1 MNGRMARISS
11 ALVLVLLAVTIPAV
25 GDTLTF
31 YRTAAIPELGI
42 SNYNGVT
49 SARLNDS
56 STYIDSPMGGSQALF
71 AGDNGNDA
79 DNRSLV
85 GFDLRTL
92 TGWTITGDAT
102 LRLRVTQ
109 VDGSPDAGDF
119 FDVYRVQSTNAAWTA
134 GASSWNRLDQGGLV
148 AWKDAANADL
158 PTGPSPAGDLGQPV
172 EGYAATPLA
181 TINQASY
188 TVNSFVNVTIPQ
200 AVVQS
205 MIQDNDPGLLLRSRD
220 ETNAGRVAFNQ
231 QGANV
236 NGPNLTIQAQAPA
249 LSNYGQKVMADGAVH
264 YWRLNETGGS
274 IAANQAAPTD
284 FGTYTNSPTVGE
296 AGPGAGDGFYGM
308 DADNRSVDFTPSTS
322 QVALPA
328 LGISGNSARTY
339 EGWFN
344 ATASAQAYLSTPG
357 SGSGKRISLTASN
370 GEVSVAVEG
379 HRFGVTFDTTVGGSP
394 QSTVYTGAPLN
405 AGWHHFAVTFPDGA
419 TTSDQ
424 FRFYVD
430 GVDRTPYARTLAG
443 SAQTVNTA
451 DVAGWIGLGAGGW
464 IDEVAVYASDIGREA
479 AAGHFAAARSIDA
492 TISQDTRTMGRFLS
506 VAQGNRNDSLWPD
519 ESSGTDRASVL
530 QVRERTVDQSGSNLR
545 TNAFFEFDLSELMG
559 REVLNATLT
568 LCQDS
573 RNVNT
578 AYLQLAR
585 VTDPWDETT
594 LAWDQAV
601 ADAFRFGG
609 TNTPGENDD
618 KPAVI
623 DVTDMVRGWLDG
635 TYSNYGFRLAF
646 DEQAFVI
653 ADFYSQGEFAPQ
665 LTITTLSVPEPL
677 TALGVLAAASAVG
690 GYIRRR
696 RR

>member
-1 MNGRMARISS
+1 MNGRTPWVLS
-11 ALVLVLLAVTIPAV
+11 ALVLALLAVTIPAI

-31 YRTAAIPELGI
+31 YRTASIPELGI
-42 SNYNGVT
+42 SNYNGV
-49 SARLNDS
+49 SSLRLNDGVGLN
-56 STYIDSPMGGSQALF
+56 SPMPTGDQLF
-71 AGDNGNDA
+71 AGDSGNDA

-102 LRLRVTQ
+102 LRLRVSG
-109 VDGSPDAGDF
+109 VDGSPNAGDF
-119 FDVYRVQSTNAAWTA
+119 FDVYAVHPTNATWAA
-134 GASSWNRLDQGGLV
+134 GVSSWSNLDEAGGV
-148 AWKDAANADL
+148 AWKDGGGADL
-158 PTGPSPAGDLGQPV
+158 AGGTSPAGALGQPGK
-172 EGYAATPLA
+172 GYAATPLA

-188 TVNSFVNVTIPQ
+188 AVGTFINVTIPQ
-200 AVVQS
+200 AALQS
-205 MIQDNDPGLLLRSRD
+205 MIQDSDPGLLLRSRD
-220 ETNAGRVAFNQ
+220 ETNTGRLAFNQ
-231 QGANV
+231 QGSNA

-249 LSNYGQKVMADGAVH
+249 LSNYGQKVMADGATH

-274 IAANQAAPTD
+274 IAANQVVPAAY
-284 FGTYTNSPTVGE
+284 GTYTNAPTQAM
-296 AGPGAGDGFYGM
+296 AGPTPADGFYGM
-308 DADNRSVDFTPSTS
+308 DADNRSVDFAPSTS

-357 SGSGKRISLTASN
+357 TGSGKRISLTACN
-370 GEVSVAVEG
+370 DEVSVAVEG
-379 HRFGVTFDTTVGGSP
+379 HRFGVTFDTTVGGSA
-394 QSTVYTGAPLN
+394 QSTVYTGAPLD
-405 AGWHHFAVTFPDGA
+405 AGWHYFAVTFPDGA

-443 SAQTVNTA
+443 SVQTVNTA
-451 DVAGWIGLGAGGW
+451 NVAGWIGLGAGGR
-464 IDEVAVYASDIGREA
+464 IDEVAVYTSDIGRQA

-506 VAQGNRNDSLWPD
+506 VSQGNRNDNLWPD

-530 QVRERTVDQSGSNLR
+530 QVRERTAAESGSNLR

-585 VTDPWDETT
+585 VTDPWDEAT

-601 ADAFRFGG
+601 AGAFRFGG

-618 KPAVI
+618 KPATI
-623 DVTDMVRGWLDG
+623 DVTDMVRGWVDG
-635 TYSNYGFRLAF
+635 TYPNYGFRLAF

-665 LTITTLSVPEPL
+665 LTVTTLSVPEPL

-690 GYIRRR
+690 GYLRRR